1 MRRGSYRYRFRGA
14 PLAVLIIEFTF
25 APLQYPGRGRATE
38 RVKQGGG
45 KEVSNVVRV
54 RGLDCYVCIPEVL
67 SKSKTIDQLL
77 VVILSWTLFN
87 AT

>member
-1 MRRGSYRYRFRGA
+1 MNSLLPLYSTLGGVA
-14 PLAVLIIEFTF
+14 PLS
-25 APLQYPGRGRATE
+25 GSNR
-38 RVKQGGG
+38 GG